1 MVTDRANKGEKIWFD
16 DDYSVVFSLKS
27 HDIQGNEVASVASYE
42 CKLGSK
48 TLLPVIN
55 KAIRTMS
62 RGETATIQVDERHSS
77 SGGHPVIAPS
87 STPVTLSLTLEDAWK
102 VCTRLRAP
110 PLSYRDACC
119 RRKISHLGGRRAR
132 SLSSNLLSKEVA
144 GRNRPIPAA

>member
-1 MVTDRANKGEKIWFD
+1 VVTDRANKGEKIWFD

-27 HDIQGNEVASVASYE
+27 HDIEGNEVASVASYE

-110 PLSYRDACC
+110 PL
-119 RRKISHLGGRRAR
+119 
-132 SLSSNLLSKEVA
+132 
-144 GRNRPIPAA
+144 